1 MAGSSSQRGFRSL
14 TRKLLSNS
22 HVAILPPQGL
32 AGASFRAVISRFVSF
47 WRRWRHES
55 ARVSS
60 TPVQT
65 SPVDYVCLHCMR
77 ILPTLQTTV
86 FNWTPLIPPTPL
98 SWQPVSVG
106 PDTEPGTKRRKGARA
121 RLLLPAGCRLFQII
135 RPQQALAEGFRLGD
149 FLGEAVCKSR
159 PWLEG
164 RNGEGLARHDPI
176 RRSALFL
183 CTNALECAP
192 ARPGRVERPHKAL
205 DCIREDHAM
214 YPPHAHPLMDGP

>member
-1 MAGSSSQRGFRSL
+1 MKVHAYPANRYKYRQ
-14 TRKLLSNS
+14 
-22 HVAILPPQGL
+22 
-32 AGASFRAVISRFVSF
+32 
-47 WRRWRHES
+47 
-55 ARVSS
+55 S
-60 TPVQT
+60 TMSV
-65 SPVDYVCLHCMR
+65 CMR

-86 FNWTPLIPPTPL
+86 FNWTPFIPPTPH

-164 RNGEGLARHDPI
+164 RSGEGLPRHDPI

-192 ARPGRVERPHKAL
+192 ARPGRVERPRKAL

-214 YPPHAHPLMDGP
+214 YPPHAHPLMDGPRVAWPYFGCPASRPLAHHPKVQPRLWLRPLSCCGFEQKNR